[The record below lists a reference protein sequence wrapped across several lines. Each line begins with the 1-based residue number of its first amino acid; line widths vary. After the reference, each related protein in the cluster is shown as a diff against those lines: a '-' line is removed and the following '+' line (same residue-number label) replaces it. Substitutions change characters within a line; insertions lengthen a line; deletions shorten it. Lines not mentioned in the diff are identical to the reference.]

1 MAVWKAMSVLI
12 INNHLQESSLS
23 LVIQKK
29 KKKNTNLLLAI
40 VSKHIITRHKMADME
55 CDYDLSNHKTE
66 PPACAV
72 TSWPHDWDQGG

>member
-12 INNHLQESSLS
+12 RNNHLQESSLS
-23 LVIQKK
+23 LVIQK